1 MTTFS
6 DDTQKSEEPPPRRAS
21 YAEAYHPQTF
31 QTVGHRIIDTITSY
45 LERAT
50 ARSPDLPVYPPVTP
64 DSLLK
69 DWGPLSQAKT
79 GNPDEFVAMMERFL
93 LQCNHL
99 HHPKYMGHQNAVPLP
114 LSVFSDMISSLLN
127 NCAAVFDMGPVE
139 TVVEK
144 RLVDWMCEKIGF
156 TVGGGFLTSGGTL
169 GNFTAL
175 LAARQVMGMRRGFD
189 VWKDGLEDHCQL
201 AIMTSDQSHYSVR
214 RPMQMMGLGKDS
226 VVIVP
231 TNKYFQVTRET
242 LEQSF
247 AEATAAGKQVIA
259 FAASSCN
266 TGPGTFDDLVML
278 SEFCK
283 AHDLWLH
290 VDAAHGGPALL
301 SPKYKHLLAGIE
313 HADSVVWDFHKMMM
327 VPGLATAVLFREHK
341 DSYQAMRQDAEYL
354 YAQRP
359 DIEADWYTLCKR
371 TLECTKISMGV
382 KFYSMLRLYGE
393 DFFAQHVTDAFDLAK
408 WFADRTRDDA
418 ELELGVEP
426 QSNIVCFRYNPQ
438 SREVDDLNVLQSK
451 IRAAVV
457 ESGNFYIV
465 QTTLPT
471 GVYLRLSLMN
481 PLTNREDLEQLIVA
495 VKAAGI
501 RLTKPKAMLKP
512 VRSGAKS
519 SEYVP
524 VRRRR

>member
-1 MTTFS
+1 MSPFL
-6 DDTQKSEEPPPRRAS
+6 DDAQTDEPPPRSPRYVES
-21 YAEAYHPQTF
+21 YSPHTF
-31 QTVGHRIIDTITSY
+31 QTVGHQIVDMVAAY
-45 LERAT
+45 LQRAT
-50 ARSPDLPVYPPVTP
+50 TGASDLPVFPAVSP
-64 DSLLK
+64 DQLLREWTSLSHTAPSAPE
-69 DWGPLSQAKT
+69 D
-79 GNPDEFVAMMERFL
+79 FVKMMEKFL

-127 NCAAVFDMGPVE
+127 NCAATFDMGPVE

-144 RLVDWMCEKIGF
+144 RLIDWMCEKIGF
-156 TVGGGFLTSGGTL
+156 GYSSGGGFLTSGGTL

-175 LAARQVMGMRRGFD
+175 LAARQIMGMRRGFD
-189 VWKDGLEDHCQL
+189 VWKDGSQDHADL

-214 RPMQMMGLGKDS
+214 RPMQMMGYGKES
-226 VVIVP
+226 VVVVP
-231 TNKYFQVTRET
+231 TNKYFQMTRESVEQAF
-242 LEQSF
+242 LEAQ
-247 AEATAAGKQVIA
+247 ARGKKIIA

-266 TGPGTFDDLVML
+266 TGPGTFDDLLML
-278 SEFCK
+278 SDFCRE
-283 AHDLWLH
+283 HDLWFH

-301 SPKYKHLLAGIE
+301 SPKYRHLLRGIE
-313 HADSVVWDFHKMMM
+313 NADSIVWDFHKMMM

-354 YAQRP
+354 YETRP

-382 KFYSMLRLYGE
+382 KFYSMLSLYGE
-393 DFFAQHVTDAFDLAK
+393 TFFAEYVTDTFDLAK
-408 WFADRTRDDA
+408 WFADRTRGDA

-426 QSNIVCFRYNPQ
+426 QSNIVCFRYVPQ
-438 SREVDDLNVLQSK
+438 NRVTENLDQLQAR

-457 ESGNFYIV
+457 ESGNFYVV

-481 PLTNREDLEQLIVA
+481 PLTSHEDLEQLIIA
-495 VKAAGI
+495 VKAAGLK
-501 RLTKPKAMLKP
+501 LTKPKSTL
-512 VRSGAKS
+512 RSRRALV
-519 SEYVP
+519 EDYVP
-524 VRRRR
+524 VRRR

>member
-1 MTTFS
+1 MQIDPKS
-6 DDTQKSEEPPPRRAS
+6 DEPPPRRAS
-21 YAEAYHPQTF
+21 YADAYNPHTF
-31 QTVGHRIIDTITSY
+31 QNVGYRIIDMISKY
-45 LERAT
+45 LGRAT
-50 ARSPDLPVYPPVTP
+50 GRAADLPVYPPVTP
-64 DSLLK
+64 DMLLRE
-69 DWGPLSQAKT
+69 WGPLSNVKGGT
-79 GNPDEFVAMMERFL
+79 PDDFFAMMERFL

-99 HHPKYMGHQNAVPLP
+99 HSPKYMGHQNAVPLP

-139 TVVEK
+139 TIVEK
-144 RLVDWMCEKIGF
+144 RIVDWMCEKIGYKS
-156 TVGGGFLTSGGTL
+156 GGGFLTSGGTL

-175 LAARQVMGMRRGFD
+175 LAARQVMGMRYGFD
-189 VWKDGLEDHCQL
+189 VWKEGLEQHTNL
-201 AIMTSDQSHYSVR
+201 AILTSDQSHYSIR
-214 RPMQMMGLGKDS
+214 RPMQMMGLGKES

-231 TNKYFQVTRET
+231 TNKDFQVTRDAVER
-242 LEQSF
+242 SY
-247 AEATAAGKQVIA
+247 AEAVAQGKQVIA

-278 SEFCK
+278 SEFCRAK
-283 AHDLWLH
+283 GLWLH
-290 VDAAHGGPALL
+290 VDAAHGGPVLL
-301 SPKYKHLLAGIE
+301 SPKYQHLLKGIE

-354 YAQRP
+354 YANRP

-382 KFYSMLRLYGE
+382 KFYSMISLYGE
-393 DFFAQHVTDAFDLAK
+393 EFFANHVTDAFDLAQ
-408 WFADRTRDDA
+408 WFADRTRNDP

-426 QSNIVCFRYNPQ
+426 QSNIVCFRYVPHM
-438 SREVDDLNVLQSK
+438 RTMDDLSALQSQ

-457 ESGNFYIV
+457 ESGRFYIV

-481 PLTNREDLEQLIVA
+481 PLTNKEDLEQLIVA

-501 RLTKPKAMLKP
+501 KLTKPQTALP
-512 VRSGAKS
+512 SVRANEKSGACAT
-519 SEYVP
+519 
-524 VRRRR
+524 VRRTR